1 MVSGGSGENVNGA
14 PPLQESPHTLL
25 SFYSPADVDLLVGAF
40 KGPCQESLQSLED
53 GLYGFKHALFLYEV
67 EVFLHKFGQAF
78 HAMEVFTPD

>member
-1 MVSGGSGENVNGA
+1 MVSGGGRECEWGA
-14 PPLQESPHTLL
+14 PSSGIAPHTIV
-25 SFYSPADVDLLVGAF
+25 FYSPVDVDLLVGAF

-67 EVFLHKFGQAF
+67 EVFLHQFGQAF